1 MEVVRVTEAAFLK
14 QGNAATEFIGN
25 PVEGADRLT
34 LNINRT
40 TGGARGTG
48 AVAVVVLRALA
59 EPGAAQVSI
68 ENLKAADAAGKTLSV
83 TPPAPATI
91 NVTP

>member
-14 QGNAATEFIGN
+14 QGNAATEFSGN

-34 LNINRT
+34 VNINRT

-48 AVAVVVLRALA
+48 AVAVVVLRALT

-68 ENLKAADAAGKTLSV
+68 ENAKVLDTAGKPLDINL
-83 TPPAPATI
+83 PPPTTI
-91 NVTP
+91 NIAP